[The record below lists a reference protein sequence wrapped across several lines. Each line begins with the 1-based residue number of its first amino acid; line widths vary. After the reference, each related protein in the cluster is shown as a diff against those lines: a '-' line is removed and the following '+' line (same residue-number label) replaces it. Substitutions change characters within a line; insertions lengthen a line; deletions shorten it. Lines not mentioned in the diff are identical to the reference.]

1 MTELLP
7 AVQAAYQDL
16 DKAPL
21 DLRRQDR
28 FSDLCIDMF
37 LDGNP
42 MSKMSHA
49 AQAVLFAAWQDID
62 YAPIRNVHGSAAAVL
77 RAASARVL
85 HLCEDSVNSK
95 FLEGIE
101 ASADLLDQIA
111 NELEPLEYPFCQRV
125 RAALAQPEPE
135 PPTDD
140 ELLRLACMT
149 NLVYDNGYGAFPS
162 CFIEDTDTTREAL
175 SFARAVLARWGTPA
189 TDLEQLNDH

>member
-111 NELEPLEYPFCQRV
+111 NELEPLEYPFCQRA

>member
-135 PPTDD
+135 PPTFPADSLVGRVAIAIAAADD
-140 ELLRLACMT
+140 EGLTNMT
-149 NLVYDNGYGAFPS
+149 WNYH
-162 CFIEDTDTTREAL
+162 
-175 SFARAVLARWGTPA
+175 ARAAILEVA
-189 TDLEQLNDH
+189 TWMVE